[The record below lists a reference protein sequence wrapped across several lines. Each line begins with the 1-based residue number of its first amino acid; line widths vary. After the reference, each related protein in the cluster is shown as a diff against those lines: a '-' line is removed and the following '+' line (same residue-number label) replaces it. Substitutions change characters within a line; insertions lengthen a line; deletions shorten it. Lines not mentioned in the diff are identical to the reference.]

1 MTHAGNVTQRQARP
15 FEVPA
20 AAIITVV
27 LATIILVAAQLTPIS
42 VFSPATSAPNNAAL
56 EAGREWQVR
65 YEQMSGLSARR
76 ERHDEALLQ
85 AGRDW
90 EIRYEQMAGG

>member
-1 MTHAGNVTQRQARP
+1 MTHAENVSQRQAGA

-20 AAIITVV
+20 AAIVAVV
-27 LATIILVAAQLTPIS
+27 LATIILVAAQLIPTS
-42 VFSPATSAPNNAAL
+42 AVSPATPAPNNAAL
-56 EAGREWQVR
+56 EAGRDWQVR

-76 ERHDEALLQ
+76 ERHEAAVLQ

-90 EIRYEQMAGG
+90 EIRYEQTAGG

>member
-1 MTHAGNVTQRQARP
+1 MTQAGNVAQRQDRAL
-15 FEVPA
+15 EVPA
-20 AAIITVV
+20 AAIIAAV
-27 LATIILVAAQLTPIS
+27 LATIILVAAQLIPTS
-42 VFSPATSAPNNAAL
+42 AVSPATSAPNNAAL
-56 EAGREWQVR
+56 DAGRDWQVR

-76 ERHDEALLQ
+76 ERHDEAVLQ

>member
-1 MTHAGNVTQRQARP
+1 MTQAGNVAQRQARAL
-15 FEVPA
+15 EVPA
-20 AAIITVV
+20 AAIIAVL
-27 LATIILVAAQLTPIS
+27 LATIILVAAQLIPTL
-42 VFSPATSAPNNAAL
+42 SPATSAPNNAAL
-56 EAGREWQVR
+56 EAGRDWQVR

-76 ERHDEALLQ
+76 ERHDEAVLQ

>member
-1 MTHAGNVTQRQARP
+1 MTQAGNVAQRQARAL
-15 FEVPA
+15 EVPA
-20 AAIITVV
+20 AAIIAVV
-27 LATIILVAAQLTPIS
+27 LAAIILVAVQLFPTL
-42 VFSPATSAPNNAAL
+42 SPATSAPNNAAL
-56 EAGREWQVR
+56 EAGRDWQVR

-76 ERHDEALLQ
+76 ERHDEAVLQ